1 MEKIKTLIGMI
12 GLDQHEVGAKA
23 VSKLLR
29 DQGIEVIYL
38 GRFNTPDGIV
48 KASIEEDVDV
58 IGLSCHSWEYLYYMP
73 ELLGLLKEKSVDI
86 PVVVGGS
93 VITPKDRLN
102 LKKMGVGDAFGPS
115 SSDEEIIVGIHEQ
128 TKRSLNIDK

>member
-1 MEKIKTLIGMI
+1 
-12 GLDQHEVGAKA
+12 
-23 VSKLLR
+23 
-29 DQGIEVIYL
+29 
-38 GRFNTPDGIV
+38 
-48 KASIEEDVDV
+48 
-58 IGLSCHSWEYLYYMP
+58 MP

-93 VITPKDRLN
+93 VIIPKDRLN